1 MKEYIH
7 IKHSFVYFFIIHYVR
22 IDNNM
27 LNDVNFNKNSEYEFE
42 QAYKLCLCKYTHA
55 QLLDMLK
62 NGSIA
67 EKQIAALEF
76 DSVSNKED
84 AAALISN
91 LIGCDGKIRE
101 AVAFKIN
108 PILNNEP
115 DSRKIFANISSETF
129 AKATIDINANIC
141 RLVIDSASVL
151 KEEKSFSDVY
161 SSYII
166 EFSKEAINTL
176 DKFIYKDKK
185 YLINKQL
192 FKLYWCLEALKV
204 FHDCTDKNELSDL
217 LEKCSNIN
225 EYTIREKV
233 AQIVIRTKDFDY
245 IKHKLMPD
253 DNYYVR
259 QVLNHPS
266 VLQ

>member
-1 MKEYIH
+1 
-7 IKHSFVYFFIIHYVR
+7 
-22 IDNNM
+22 M
-27 LNDVNFNKNSEYEFE
+27 LNDVNFNINSESEFE

-62 NGSIA
+62 NGNIA

-84 AAALISN
+84 ATALISN

-108 PILNNEP
+108 AIINNEP
-115 DSRKIFANISSETF
+115 KSRKIFANISGETF

-141 RLVIDSASVL
+141 RLVIDSASFL
-151 KEEKSFSDVY
+151 IKEKIFSDIY

-166 EFSKEAINTL
+166 EFSNEALTEL

-185 YLINKQL
+185 YLINKQI
-192 FKLYWCLEALKV
+192 FKLYWCLEALKL
-204 FHDCTDKNELSDL
+204 FHDCTDRKELSAL

-233 AQIVIRTKDFDY
+233 AQIVMLTDDFND
-245 IKHKLMPD
+245 IKQKLMPD
-253 DNYYVR
+253 DNYYV
-259 QVLNHPS
+259 QQSLNHPS
-266 VLQ
+266 IL